1 MNIFYLIM
9 ALIAIAFMVIGE
21 KETDNQMWY
30 FLIFPA
36 LYLVGAA
43 FCN

>member
-9 ALIAIAFMVIGE
+9 ALIAIISAVALAN
-21 KETDNQMWY
+21 ETDNQAWY
-30 FLIFPA
+30 FLILPA